1 MEIFNELAKGRLQ
14 HRTLEG
20 VCGPHRAV
28 NLRREF
34 LRQKEDLNLDGLPFR
49 GYDYKDVSFCLNKK
63 IPFYCFLGQWCL
75 LWKPDWLYACAYWSC
90 WSIVCE
96 WRKIIRSV
104 CDNRRRLNCKHK
116 SRLQGFGKMFWV
128 LWRLKLFIS
137 GKRRYCSSIWW
148 WNDSCPLVKI

>member
-63 IPFYCFLGQWCL
+63 IT
-75 LWKPDWLYACAYWSC
+75 
-90 WSIVCE
+90 SIA
-96 WRKIIRSV
+96 
-104 CDNRRRLNCKHK
+104 
-116 SRLQGFGKMFWV
+116 F
-128 LWRLKLFIS
+128 
-137 GKRRYCSSIWW
+137 
-148 WNDSCPLVKI
+148 